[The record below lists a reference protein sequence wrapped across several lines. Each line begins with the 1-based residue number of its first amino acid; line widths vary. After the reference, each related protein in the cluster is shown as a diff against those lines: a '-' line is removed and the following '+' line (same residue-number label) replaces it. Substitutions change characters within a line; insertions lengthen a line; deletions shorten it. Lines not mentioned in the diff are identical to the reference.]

1 MRLMLVGLLFTVCG
15 FSSAA
20 GQDLRPTLTGLVAEE
35 WTVDGNGSWDF
46 SDGMLVISK
55 AGNPNMLPIRRPA
68 ALAILRSQP
77 LRRATVRA
85 QLRSTAAVEVRQ
97 RDLQVIIGY
106 QSPRRFYYIHLA
118 GLTDAV
124 HNGIFLVAD
133 SDRRRIDGGTGVP
146 QLTDQEWH
154 DVRVEW
160 DGQSGRI
167 SVYVD
172 GSAQPVLEAT
182 DNTLSEG
189 RVGFGSFDDTGE
201 FRAISVVGSR

>member
-1 MRLMLVGLLFTVCG
+1 MRLVLVGLLFTVFG

-46 SDGMLVISK
+46 SDGVLVISK

-68 ALAILRSQP
+68 ALAVLQSQP

-133 SDRRRIDGGTGVP
+133 SDRRRIDAGTGVP

-167 SVYVD
+167 SVYID

-182 DNTLSEG
+182 DNTLAEG